1 MKNDFMF
8 KRFSNSQNKLTF
20 FWQGQVL
27 SAQEGD
33 TIASALL
40 AAGIRSNRQN
50 PVSGNP
56 RAPFC
61 MMGSC
66 FECMVEVD
74 GQIIQACMEL
84 VNEGMRVKAP
94 AIEEPI

>member
-1 MKNDFMF
+1 MKNDSMF
-8 KRFSNSQNKLTF
+8 KRQPNHQSELQFT
-20 FWQGQVL
+20 WQGQAL
-27 SAQEGD
+27 TAQDGD

-40 AAGIRSNRQN
+40 AAGVRSTRQS
-50 PVSGNP
+50 PVSGDP

-74 GQIIQACMEL
+74 GQIIQACMEP
-84 VNEGMRVKAP
+84 VTEGLNVKAP
-94 AIEEPI
+94 LVEDL

>member
-1 MKNDFMF
+1 MKNDSLF
-8 KRFSNSQNKLTF
+8 KRQSNHQNELQF
-20 FWQGQVL
+20 IWQGQPL
-27 SAQEGD
+27 TAQDGD

-40 AAGIRSNRQN
+40 AAGIRSTRQS
-50 PVSGNP
+50 PVSGSP

-74 GQIIQACMEL
+74 EQIIQACMEP
-84 VNEGMRVKAP
+84 VTEGLNVKAP
-94 AIEEPI
+94 LLEDLQ